1 MKVYQLETITPL
13 FFYQAIQYFAHSN
26 PGEYLL
32 WAKLSPG
39 HYSLGA
45 GQTAVELNVSQA
57 SAQGRLI
64 LRRPTGGGLVWVE
77 QEYVFAVLLPLKHRL
92 AKEKMLLQWMQ
103 QFYQQ
108 LGVST
113 TLIHN
118 DLWHEQRKLAGSA
131 SAHLG
136 RHWVF
141 TSSFLQKFSP
151 ENFVK
156 DLIFKHDLAAAWF
169 VAALKSQMTDAE
181 TLGVAK
187 DFPAATQ
194 LWQEVLAAHFGQGL
208 SWSYLSIFEKQ
219 QIENTEVEASL
230 DDDDIS
236 FERRLPGAYKIR
248 QGSYLF
254 DQADLLLWLSDGWVQ
269 RLAMPLPLES
279 KPYSAAAFWRDLQAQ
294 PGQVSLTTFQCFQKF
309 WQKIHDE
316 YPDN

>member
-1 MKVYQLETITPL
+1 MKVYQLDTVNPL

-45 GQTAVELNVSQA
+45 GQTALELDVAQA
-57 SAQGRLI
+57 KAEGRLV

-77 QEYVFAVLLPLKHRL
+77 QEYVFAVLFPLKHRL
-92 AKEKMLLQWMQ
+92 AKEKIILAWLQA
-103 QFYQQ
+103 FYQQ
-108 LGVST
+108 LGIST

-136 RHWVF
+136 AHWVF

-151 ENFVK
+151 ESFVK
-156 DLIFKHDLAAAWF
+156 DLIFKHELAAAWF
-169 VAALKSQMTDAE
+169 SEALKSQMTDAE

-187 DFPAATQ
+187 DFLAATQ
-194 LWQEVLAAHFGQGL
+194 VWREVLADHFGEEL
-208 SWSYLSIFEKQ
+208 SWSPLSAFEQQ
-219 QIENTEVEASL
+219 QIENTEAEVSL
-230 DDDDIS
+230 DEDILT
-236 FERRLPGAYKIR
+236 ERRLPCAYKIR

-279 KPYSAAAFWRDLQAQ
+279 NDVTAQTFWRDLQAH
-294 PGQVSLTTFQCFQKF
+294 PNAVSFTTFQCFQKF